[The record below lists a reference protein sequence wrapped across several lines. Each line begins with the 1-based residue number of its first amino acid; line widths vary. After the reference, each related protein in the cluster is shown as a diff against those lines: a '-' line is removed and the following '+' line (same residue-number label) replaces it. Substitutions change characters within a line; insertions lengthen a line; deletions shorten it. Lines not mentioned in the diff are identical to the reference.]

1 MAEELIFPDRATFR
15 QWLEAHTDHPG
26 VWLIFSKDKHLSTI
40 SAAHAL
46 EEALCFGWIDGQM
59 ERLDDRRYHKYFSP
73 RRPQS
78 KWSEKNRDLA
88 ERLDSE
94 GRMTDTGYAA
104 IAAARNA
111 GTWDTPARATVTP
124 EQVAALKEQ
133 LLPYPAALAIWKPCH
148 PQCSA
153 PTRARI
159 SPRRRKPA
167 ARRSCFSWWS
177 GWS

>member
-1 MAEELIFPDRATFR
+1 
-15 QWLEAHTDHPG
+15 
-26 VWLIFSKDKHLSTI
+26 
-40 SAAHAL
+40 
-46 EEALCFGWIDGQM
+46 
-59 ERLDDRRYHKYFSP
+59 
-73 RRPQS
+73 
-78 KWSEKNRDLA
+78 
-88 ERLDSE
+88 
-94 GRMTDTGYAA
+94 MTDAGHAA
-104 IAAARNA
+104 IAAARKA

-133 LLPYPAALAIWKPCH
+133 LLPYPAALGNLEAMSSSV
-148 PQCSA
+148 QRSA